1 MPEYPVIPPFSLH
14 VPPELPNYQFT
25 LMKDTFAD
33 GRIRVAIQSYRYGFL
48 GFGYIAAHGFSLLPD
63 GSLCALTEKD
73 IWDLT

>member
-1 MPEYPVIPPFSLH
+1 
-14 VPPELPNYQFT
+14 
-25 LMKDTFAD
+25 MKDTFAD